1 MSSSLFAFYNILSMK
16 EASPDL
22 SYTDRIRSWVNTKA
36 HGGTH
41 RSSRRPDP
49 NLNPNS
55 NILPLSN
62 PPTTSSAQSQP
73 VIQLEAP
80 SDSYNKEG
88 SQYSYNYPHHH
99 HNGNQ
104 SSTNHGG
111 STDPNILLQQQQDK
125 SSNSSGSSNNN
136 NNRHNATLHINTEA
150 PSRRASASPRTGSVV
165 DVGTRGGLPAA
176 ASPQLAGQGPVLD
189 AGGDAEEHE
198 KNQNKKTIP
207 VRFYE
212 TGKKVLLHSKIN
224 LLLVFVPVGIIVRQI
239 PNASPG
245 LIFAMN
251 AIAII
256 PLAGLLS
263 HATES
268 VARKLGDSLG
278 ALLNVTFG
286 NAVELIIL

>member
-1 MSSSLFAFYNILSMK
+1 MK
-16 EASPDL
+16 EASPNL

-36 HGGTH
+36 HGGTQ

-62 PPTTSSAQSQP
+62 SPTTSSAQSQP

-80 SDSYNKEG
+80 SDSYHKEG
-88 SQYSYNYPHHH
+88 SQYSYNHPHHQHHH
-99 HNGNQ
+99 HDLNQ
-104 SSTNHGG
+104 SSSTNHGG
-111 STDPNILLQQQQDK
+111 STDPNILQQQQQDK
-125 SSNSSGSSNNN
+125 SSSNNHN
-136 NNRHNATLHINTEA
+136 NSHNATLHINTEA
-150 PSRRASASPRTGSVV
+150 PSRRASASARTGSVV

-224 LLLVFVPVGIIVRQI
+224 LLLVFVPVGIIVQQI